1 MADSFGMEEI
11 ELDYTG
17 VPPRGAPARVND
29 GTRIARYGQSVPD
42 VFAGQWIEDETS
54 RVVAF
59 TESVE
64 EHLEA
69 IRRMVYAPQRVRA
82 VRFRYSYRHLLD
94 LTHRI
99 VEILGTS
106 DGLTSWGPDVKNNLV
121 VVSVLPERIDEVRRM
136 LMETNPDDV
145 RVEPGSPV
153 IAL

>member
-1 MADSFGMEEI
+1 MEEI

-17 VPPRGAPARVND
+17 VTPRGAPARVDD

-42 VFAGQWIEDETS
+42 VFAGQWIEKETS

-69 IRRMVYAPQRVRA
+69 IRHLVYAPEKVRA
-82 VRFRYSYRHLLD
+82 VRFRYSHTHLLD
-94 LTHRI
+94 LTHQI
-99 VEILGTS
+99 VEILGTA
-106 DGLTSWGPDVKNNLV
+106 DGLTSWGPDVRNNCV
-121 VVSVLPERIDEVRRM
+121 TVRVLPERFDEVRRI

-153 IAL
+153 MAL

>member
-1 MADSFGMEEI
+1 MEEI

-17 VPPRGAPARVND
+17 VPPRGAPARVDD

-42 VFAGQWIEDETS
+42 VFAGQWIEDQTS

-69 IRRMVYAPQRVRA
+69 IRGLVYAPERVRA
-82 VRFRYSYRHLLD
+82 VQFRYSYRHLLD

-106 DGLTSWGPDVKNNLV
+106 D
-121 VVSVLPERIDEVRRM
+121 
-136 LMETNPDDV
+136 
-145 RVEPGSPV
+145 
-153 IAL
+153 